1 MDFIFKVS
9 EQSANIILQA
19 LAKTPYE
26 VSANVIHEL
35 QKQANEQIEANN
47 KKVIKDEK
55 DT

>member
-9 EQSANIILQA
+9 EQNANVILQA
-19 LAKTPYE
+19 LSKAPYE

-35 QKQANEQIEANN
+35 QKQTNEQIEANN